1 VTWTRVTV
9 FAPTA
14 ADLNAAAALLIAAGA
29 AGVQEVEEGLVT
41 FLATNVDM
49 PAIGARLSSTVP
61 SASMVWE
68 PVGEIPI
75 DTSWTANVGV
85 QRLGGI
91 TVAPPWL
98 SDQAGDGLI
107 VVVDP
112 GAAFGTGDHESTRL
126 VLRLMQDV
134 IRPGDHVA
142 DLGAGS
148 GVLSIAAAMLGAA
161 SVAAIELDSGSIN
174 NAEENVYRNAVGARV
189 KVIEGDAAVLLPLV
203 APVQVVLANIISS
216 VIKDLSAV
224 MRAAL
229 SDNGRAVL
237 GGVLRS
243 ERDDLVDFLERNG
256 WELLQEAEEGEWW
269 SGEITPR

>member
-1 VTWTRVTV
+1 VNWNRITV
-9 FAPTA
+9 AAPSV
-14 ADLNAAAALLIAAGA
+14 DDRNAAAAMLIAVGA
-29 AGVQEVEEGLVT
+29 AGVQDGEQSIVT
-41 FLATNVDM
+41 YLTDDVDM
-49 PAIGARLSSTVP
+49 QDLGARLATALP
-61 SASMVWE
+61 SASVTWE
-68 PVGEIPI
+68 HVGEIPV
-75 DTSWTANVGV
+75 DTSWTANVGI
-85 QRLGGI
+85 QRVGGI

-98 SDQAGDGLI
+98 AEEAGDGAV

-112 GAAFGTGDHESTRL
+112 GAAFGTGDHESTRI
-126 VLRLMQDV
+126 VLRLMQEA

-174 NAEENVYRNAVGARV
+174 NAEENVRRNGVGSRV
-189 KVIEGDAAVLLPLV
+189 KVIEGDAAVLLPLC

-224 MRAAL
+224 MRSAL
-229 SDNGRAVL
+229 SGNGRAIL

-243 ERDDLVDFLERNG
+243 ERDDLVAFLERNG
-256 WELLQEAEEGEWW
+256 WELLQEAVEGEWW
-269 SGEITPR
+269 GGEITPR